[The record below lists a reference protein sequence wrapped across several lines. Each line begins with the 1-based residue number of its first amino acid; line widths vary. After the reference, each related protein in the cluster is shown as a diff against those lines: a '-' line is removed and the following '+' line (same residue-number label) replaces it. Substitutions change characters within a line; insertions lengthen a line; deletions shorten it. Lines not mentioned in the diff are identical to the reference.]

1 MDVKCF
7 LPTQLEP
14 ISSSSFTAD
23 MMMMRFGRIVD
34 SIEGAIISFK
44 NGITLSEVLVDN
56 QIQQN
61 TFDFLQ
67 KQLSVIRLL

>member
-14 ISSSSFTAD
+14 ISSSSFTAG
-23 MMMMRFGRIVD
+23 MMMRFGRIVD
-34 SIEGAIISFK
+34 SIEGEIISFK
-44 NGITLSEVLVDN
+44 NGITISEFLVDN